1 MRTPSGLRRSL
12 QVAAGTTVLVASMA
26 IPVAAAPPGNDD
38 RANAT
43 VIGSAPYQVTLD
55 TTDATPQAGDPDCA
69 TGPDDPT
76 VWFSFTPAQ
85 AGTYGVST
93 VGSDYDTT
101 LVVATPGG
109 GGLDIV
115 DCNDDAGP
123 RGSSVILWDAVAGQE
138 YLIMAGSC
146 CGSPGGQ
153 LELALRRDPTVPR
166 VRVSVAPRG
175 TVNGFGA
182 AVIHGRLECF
192 GGGGRLA
199 FLDVNVRQRA
209 GRFIIRGDTGTDTRC
224 GQRWKVRVPGGI
236 GIFKPGVVPVRVS
249 ADGCGTFGCGNDI
262 GKARVRLTRAE
273 R

>member
-1 MRTPSGLRRSL
+1 MLTPNGVRRSL
-12 QVAAGTTVLVASMA
+12 QAGAGTIVLVVSMA
-26 IPVAAAPPGNDD
+26 IPAAAAPPGNDD

-43 VIGSAPYQVTLD
+43 VIGSVPYQVTLD
-55 TTDATPQAGDPDCA
+55 TSEATLQAGDPDCA
-69 TGPDDPT
+69 TGPNDPT

-93 VGSDYDTT
+93 VGSVYDTT
-101 LVVATPGG
+101 LVVGTPGG
-109 GGLDIV
+109 GGIDVI
-115 DCNDDAGP
+115 DCNDDAAP
-123 RGSSVILWDAVAGQE
+123 RGASVILWDAVAGQE

-153 LELALRRDPTVPR
+153 LKLTLREDPGIPR

-175 TVNGFGA
+175 SVNGFGA
-182 AVIHGRLECF
+182 AVIHGRLECS

-199 FLDVNVRQRA
+199 FLDANVRQRA
-209 GRFIIRGDTGTDTRC
+209 GRFIIRGDTGIDTRC

-249 ADGCGTFGCGNDI
+249 ADGCGTFGCSADI
-262 GKARVRLTRAE
+262 GKARVRLTRPD